1 MVNLIFK
8 KACNSCLSS
17 LFHDTDAKALT
28 VLSFKKGLPT
38 NDLQEKATLSH
49 MLMAKLLA
57 SRISNSESQSI
68 NRKKEKEKEKGKG
81 MLNYFSKDYMRG

>member
-1 MVNLIFK
+1 M
-8 KACNSCLSS
+8 
-17 LFHDTDAKALT
+17 FHDTDAKALT